1 MLDAGTKDA
10 FLQAIC
16 IHHDRVQAGKLD
28 ASRQPKQAWVTLQDD
43 HLVVSPRF
51 AINGVPQPREAT
63 AFTHPYR
70 MSPLQE
76 CWPKSSN
83 RSGCMSTTRL
93 LDLWAPPPGYRLASV
108 IATTYQLQADF
119 IEEDL
124 LPVALGLRQS
134 PARGREFRIELEKT
148 LQDAEI
154 TVYLHPDGYTPGLR
168 RSPGST

>member
-1 MLDAGTKDA
+1 MTRAFERVHVGLLDQFDRLRSLDLRGTPVGRKAAVNALDLSGGLAERGGELDRCLNTLPDLPRETATPVRQFLANVRPVLDAGTKDA

-70 MSPLQE
+70 IESFAGMLAEVEQ
-76 CWPKSSN
+76 
-83 RSGCMSTTRL
+83 
-93 LDLWAPPPGYRLASV
+93 PGA
-108 IATTYQLQADF
+108 AA
-119 IEEDL
+119 
-124 LPVALGLRQS
+124 
-134 PARGREFRIELEKT
+134 
-148 LQDAEI
+148 
-154 TVYLHPDGYTPGLR
+154 
-168 RSPGST
+168 

>member
-1 MLDAGTKDA
+1 
-10 FLQAIC
+10 
-16 IHHDRVQAGKLD
+16 
-28 ASRQPKQAWVTLQDD
+28 
-43 HLVVSPRF
+43 
-51 AINGVPQPREAT
+51 
-63 AFTHPYR
+63 
-70 MSPLQE
+70 
-76 CWPKSSN
+76 
-83 RSGCMSTTRL
+83 
-93 LDLWAPPPGYRLASV
+93 YRLASA

-168 RSPGST
+168 RSPRIDLIPVPESRLPKLHAKVALLLFVPEQGDDAATRIVRLVTGSANLTSSGYRHNIELAVAMDDAPSAAPVVVTAV